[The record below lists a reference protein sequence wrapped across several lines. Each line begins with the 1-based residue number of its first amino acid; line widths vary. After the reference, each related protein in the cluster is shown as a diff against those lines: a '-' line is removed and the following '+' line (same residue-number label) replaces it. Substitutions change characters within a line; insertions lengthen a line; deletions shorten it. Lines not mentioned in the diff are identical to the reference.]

1 MLLKEREG
9 TGYKRLEDEEQDVSS
24 YSMTLRKREDTGN

>member
-9 TGYKRLEDEEQDVSS
+9 TGYKRLADEEQDVSG
-24 YSMTLRKREDTGN
+24 YWMTLRKREDTGN